1 MAGIPVQYTGDFDA
15 AAHGNTLDSFNL
27 KGFRDTAPYVHA
39 HRGRTFVLCL
49 DSAVLEHPGEDTLL
63 QDIAQLQALGIR
75 LVLVFGARCRI
86 DRRLPNSD
94 FHDGCRITR
103 ASDMPAVLETVGALQ
118 SEIQARLSRGLMN
131 TPMAGMRLRVLTGN
145 LVAARPRGVHDGVD
159 FEHTGEVRR
168 VAANAVENLLQQDAI
183 VLIPPLGY
191 SATGETFNLNAAA
204 LACTVAQSISADKL
218 IYLHAE
224 PVLRTRR
231 GLIRQMTSSE
241 ALALIRRRKLSPVQ
255 RQMLQGAVDATL
267 SSVGR
272 IHLLD
277 ARRDG
282 VLLQELFTRTGAGVM
297 VTRTEAYAPRQ
308 AEIADVGGIM
318 GLLNPL
324 VAQGVLAER
333 TREELELRIH
343 NFRVIEL
350 DGLITACACL
360 HPLSETHAELIC
372 LAVHP
377 EYQGQGFGHALLD
390 DAETRAFENGFR
402 QVYVLTTRAMH
413 WFREQGFRT
422 SSPRSLPVARRKFY
436 NNQRNARVLAKV
448 LEDRHG

>member
-1 MAGIPVQYTGDFDA
+1 MESFD
-15 AAHGNTLDSFNL
+15 L
-27 KGFRDTAPYVHA
+27 KGFRDTAPYVNA

-49 DSAVLEHPGEDTLL
+49 DSAVLEHPRADTLL
-63 QDIAQLQALGIR
+63 QDMAQLQALGVR

-86 DRRLPNSD
+86 DQRLPGSD
-94 FHDGCRITR
+94 FHAGCRVTR
-103 ASDMPAVLETVGALQ
+103 PADMPGVLEAVGALQ
-118 SEIQARLSRGLMN
+118 SEIQARLSQGLMH

-168 VAANAVENLLQQDAI
+168 VAANTIENLLQQDAI
-183 VLIPPLGY
+183 VLVPPLGY
-191 SATGETFNLNAAA
+191 SATGETFNLNAAT
-204 LACTVAQSISADKL
+204 LAATVAQSISADKL

-224 PVLRTRR
+224 SPLRARR
-231 GLIRQMTSSE
+231 GLIRQLTSGE

-255 RQMLQGAVDATL
+255 QQMLQGAVDASL

-282 VLLQELFTRTGAGVM
+282 VLLQELFTRAGAGLM

-308 AEIADVGGIM
+308 AEIADIGGIM
-318 GLLNPL
+318 GLLAPL
-324 VAQGVLAER
+324 IEQGVLAER
-333 TREELELRIH
+333 TREEMELRIH

-350 DGLITACACL
+350 DGLIAACTCL

-377 EYQGQGFGHALLD
+377 DYQGQGFGHALLD
-390 DAETRAFENGFR
+390 EAQTRAVANGFR
-402 QVYVLTTRAMH
+402 QIYVLTTRAMH
-413 WFREQGFRT
+413 WFREQGFRP

-436 NNQRNARVLAKV
+436 NNRRNAKV
-448 LEDRHG
+448 LVKVLGERRG

>member
-1 MAGIPVQYTGDFDA
+1 MESFD
-15 AAHGNTLDSFNL
+15 L
-27 KGFRDTAPYVHA
+27 KGFRNIAPYVYA

-63 QDIAQLQALGIR
+63 QDIAQLQALGVR
-75 LVLVFGARCRI
+75 LVLVFGARQRI
-86 DRRLPNSD
+86 DQRLPDSD
-94 FHDGCRITR
+94 FHAGCRVTR
-103 ASDMPAVLETVGALQ
+103 AADMPAVLEAIGALQ

-168 VAANAVENLLQQDAI
+168 VAANTIESLLQQDAI

-231 GLIRQMTSSE
+231 GSIRQLTSSE
-241 ALALIRRRKLSPVQ
+241 ALVLIRRRRLSPVQ
-255 RQMLQGAVDATL
+255 QQMLQGAVDASL
-267 SSVGR
+267 SSVRR
-272 IHLLD
+272 IHLLN
-277 ARRDG
+277 ARREG
-282 VLLQELFTRTGAGVM
+282 VLLQELFTRIGAGIM

-308 AEIADVGGIM
+308 AEIPDIGGIM
-318 GLLNPL
+318 NLLAPL
-324 VAQGVLAER
+324 IEQGVLVER

-350 DGLITACACL
+350 DGLIVACACL
-360 HPLSETHAELIC
+360 HPLSETHMELIC

-377 EYQGQGFGHALLD
+377 EYQGQGFGHTLLD
-390 DAETRAFENGFR
+390 DAETRALENGF
-402 QVYVLTTRAMH
+402 QAIHVLTTRAMH
-413 WFREQGFRT
+413 WFREQGFQP

-436 NNQRNARVLAKV
+436 NNRRNAKVLAKT
-448 LEDRHG
+448 LGDRHG

>member
-1 MAGIPVQYTGDFDA
+1 MESFD
-15 AAHGNTLDSFNL
+15 L
-27 KGFRDTAPYVHA
+27 KGFRDIAPYVYA

-49 DSAVLEHPGEDTLL
+49 DSAVLEHPGGDTLL
-63 QDIAQLQALGIR
+63 QDIAQLQALGVR

-86 DRRLPNSD
+86 DRKLPDSG
-94 FHDGCRITR
+94 FHAGCRITR
-103 ASDMPAVLETVGALQ
+103 AADMPAVLEAVGALQ

-168 VAANAVENLLQQDAI
+168 VAAGAIEGLLQQDAV
-183 VLIPPLGY
+183 VLVPPLGY

-204 LACTVAQSISADKL
+204 LACTVAQSVSADKL

-224 PVLRTRR
+224 PALRARR
-231 GLIRQMTSSE
+231 GPIRQLTSGE
-241 ALALIRRRKLSPVQ
+241 ALALIRRRRLGPVQ
-255 RQMLQGAVDATL
+255 RQMLQGAVDASL

-282 VLLQELFTRTGAGVM
+282 VLLQELFTRAGAGLM
-297 VTRTEAYAPRQ
+297 VTRTGAYAPRQ
-308 AEIADVGGIM
+308 AEIADIGGIV
-318 GLLNPL
+318 GLLAPL
-324 VAQGVLAER
+324 IEQGVLAER
-333 TREELELRIH
+333 TREELELRVH

-350 DGLITACACL
+350 DGLIAACTCL
-360 HPLSETHAELIC
+360 HPLSETHAELTC

-390 DAETRAFENGFR
+390 DAEARAVENGFR
-402 QVYVLTTRAMH
+402 QICVLTTRAMH
-413 WFREQGFRT
+413 WFREQGFR
-422 SSPRSLPVARRKFY
+422 SSTPRSLPVARRKFY
-436 NNQRNARVLAKV
+436 NNRRNAKV
-448 LEDRHG
+448 LTKVLGDRHG

>member
-1 MAGIPVQYTGDFDA
+1 MEA
-15 AAHGNTLDSFNL
+15 FNL
-27 KGFRDTAPYVHA
+27 KGFRDTAPYVYA

-49 DSAVLEHPGEDTLL
+49 DSAVLEHSGGDMLL
-63 QDIAQLQALGIR
+63 QDIAQLQALGVRI
-75 LVLVFGARCRI
+75 VLVFGARCRI
-86 DRRLPNSD
+86 DRRLPGSS
-94 FHDGCRITR
+94 FHADRRITR
-103 ASDMPAVLETVGALQ
+103 AKDMPAVLEAVGALQ

-145 LVAARPRGVHDGVD
+145 LVAARPRGIQDGVD

-168 VAANAVENLLQQDAI
+168 VAANTIESLLQQDAI
-183 VLIPPLGY
+183 VLVPPLGY
-191 SATGETFNLNAAA
+191 SATGETFSLNAAA
-204 LACTVAQSISADKL
+204 LACTVAQSISANKL

-224 PVLRTRR
+224 PALRTGR
-231 GLIRQMTSSE
+231 GLIRQLTSGE
-241 ALALIRRRKLSPVQ
+241 ALALIRRRRLSPVQ
-255 RQMLQGAVDATL
+255 RQILQGAVDASL

-282 VLLQELFTRTGAGVM
+282 VLLQELFTRIGAGIM

-308 AEIADVGGIM
+308 AEIPDIGGIV
-318 GLLNPL
+318 GLLAPL
-324 VAQGVLAER
+324 IEQGILAER
-333 TREELELRIH
+333 TRKELELRIH

-360 HPLSETHAELIC
+360 HPLSEAHAELIC

-377 EYQGQGFGHALLD
+377 EYQGQGFGRALLG
-390 DAETRAFENGFR
+390 DAETRALESGFR
-402 QVYVLTTRAMH
+402 QIYVLTTRAMH
-413 WFREQGFRT
+413 WFREQGYRP

-436 NNQRNARVLAKV
+436 NNRRNAKV
-448 LEDRHG
+448 LVKVLGGRHG

>member
-1 MAGIPVQYTGDFDA
+1 MKTFD
-15 AAHGNTLDSFNL
+15 L
-27 KGFRDTAPYVHA
+27 KGFRDTAPYVNA

-49 DSAVLEHPGEDTLL
+49 DSAVLEHPGVDTLL

-86 DRRLPNSD
+86 DRRLPDSD
-94 FHDGCRITR
+94 FHAGCRITR
-103 ASDMPAVLETVGALQ
+103 SADIPAVLEVVGALQ

-159 FEHTGEVRR
+159 FEYTGEVRR
-168 VAANAVENLLQQDAI
+168 VASGAIEDLLQQDAI
-183 VLIPPLGY
+183 VLVPPLGY
-191 SATGETFNLNAAA
+191 SATGETFNLSASA

-224 PVLRTRR
+224 PPLRARR
-231 GLIRQMTSSE
+231 GAIRQLTSSE
-241 ALALIRRRKLSPVQ
+241 ALALIRRRRLSPARQ
-255 RQMLQGAVDATL
+255 QMLQGAVDASL

-282 VLLQELFTRTGAGVM
+282 VLLQELFTRMGAGVM

-308 AEIADVGGIM
+308 AEISDIGGIM
-318 GLLNPL
+318 SLLAPL
-324 VAQGVLAER
+324 IEHGALAER

-350 DGLITACACL
+350 DGLVAACACL
-360 HPLSETHAELIC
+360 HSLDETHAELIC

-377 EYQGQGFGHALLD
+377 EYQGQGFGHALLV
-390 DAETRAFENGFR
+390 DAETRASENGF
-402 QVYVLTTRAMH
+402 QEIYALTTRAMH
-413 WFREQGFRT
+413 WFREQGFQP
-422 SSPRSLPVARRKFY
+422 SSPRSLPVARRRFY
-436 NNQRNARVLAKV
+436 NNRRNAKVLAKA
-448 LEDRHG
+448 LGDRHG

>member
-1 MAGIPVQYTGDFDA
+1 M
-15 AAHGNTLDSFNL
+15 DSFNL
-27 KGFRDTAPYVHA
+27 KGFRDIAPYVYA

-49 DSAVLEHPGEDTLL
+49 DGAVLEHPGEETLL

-75 LVLVFGARCRI
+75 LVLVFGARGRI
-86 DRRLPNSD
+86 DRRLPGSD
-94 FHDGCRITR
+94 FHADCRITR
-103 ASDMPAVLETVGALQ
+103 AADMPAVLEAVGALQ

-145 LVAARPRGVHDGVD
+145 LVSARPRGVHDGVD
-159 FEHTGEVRR
+159 FEQTGEVRR
-168 VAANAVENLLQQDAI
+168 VAANAIEDLLQQDAI
-183 VLIPPLGY
+183 VLMPPLGY
-191 SATGETFNLNAAA
+191 SATGETFNLNATA
-204 LACTVAQSISADKL
+204 LACTVAQSIAADKL

-224 PVLRTRR
+224 PALRARR
-231 GLIRQMTSSE
+231 GVIRQLTSGE
-241 ALALIRRRKLSPVQ
+241 VLALIRRRRLGPVQ
-255 RQMLQGAVDATL
+255 RQMLQGAVDASL

-282 VLLQELFTRTGAGVM
+282 VLLQELFTRAGAGLM

-308 AEIADVGGIM
+308 AEIPDIGGIV
-318 GLLNPL
+318 GLLAPL
-324 VAQGVLAER
+324 IDLGALAER
-333 TREELELRIH
+333 TREELEWRIH

-350 DGLITACACL
+350 DGLIVACACL

-390 DAETRAFENGFR
+390 DAETRASENGFR
-402 QVYVLTTRAMH
+402 QIYALTTRAMH
-413 WFREQGFRT
+413 WFREQGFRP

-436 NNQRNARVLAKV
+436 NNRRNAKVLAKV
-448 LEDRHG
+448 LGERHG

>member
-1 MAGIPVQYTGDFDA
+1 MAGIPLQYTGDFTA

-27 KGFRDTAPYVHA
+27 KGFRDIAPYVYA

-86 DRRLPNSD
+86 DRRLPGSD
-94 FHDGCRITR
+94 FHADCRVTR
-103 ASDMPAVLETVGALQ
+103 AADMPAVLETVGALQ

-159 FEHTGEVRR
+159 FEQTGEVRR

-224 PVLRTRR
+224 PALRARR
-231 GLIRQMTSSE
+231 GLIRQLTSGE

-255 RQMLQGAVDATL
+255 RQMLQGAVDASL

-282 VLLQELFTRTGAGVM
+282 VLLQELFTRAGAGLM
-297 VTRTEAYAPRQ
+297 ITRTEAYAPRQ
-308 AEIADVGGIM
+308 AEIPDIGGIV
-318 GLLNPL
+318 GLLAPL
-324 VAQGVLAER
+324 IDQGVLAER

-350 DGLITACACL
+350 DGLIVACACL
-360 HPLSETHAELIC
+360 HPLTETHAELIC

-377 EYQGQGFGHALLD
+377 EYQGQGFGYALLD
-390 DAETRAFENGFR
+390 DAETRALENGFR
-402 QVYVLTTRAMH
+402 QIYALTTRAMH
-413 WFREQGFRT
+413 WFREQGFRP

-436 NNQRNARVLAKV
+436 NNRRNAKVLAKV
-448 LEDRHG
+448 LGERHG

>member
-1 MAGIPVQYTGDFDA
+1 ME
-15 AAHGNTLDSFNL
+15 SFNL
-27 KGFRDTAPYVHA
+27 KGFRDTAPYVNA

-49 DSAVLEHPGEDTLL
+49 DSAMLDHPGEDTLL
-63 QDIAQLQALGIR
+63 QDIAQLQALGVR
-75 LVLVFGARCRI
+75 LVLVFGARRRI
-86 DRRLPNSD
+86 DRNLPNSS
-94 FHDGCRITR
+94 FHADCRITR
-103 ASDMPAVLETVGALQ
+103 AADMPAVLEAVGALQ

-168 VAANAVENLLQQDAI
+168 VAANTIESLLQQDAI

-224 PVLRTRR
+224 PALRARR
-231 GLIRQMTSSE
+231 GLIRQLTSGE
-241 ALALIRRRKLSPVQ
+241 ALALIRRRRLSPVQ
-255 RQMLQGAVDATL
+255 RQMLQGAVDASL

-282 VLLQELFTRTGAGVM
+282 VLLQELFTLAGAGLM

-308 AEIADVGGIM
+308 AEIADIGGIM
-318 GLLNPL
+318 GLLAPL
-324 VAQGVLAER
+324 IEQGVLAER

-350 DGLITACACL
+350 DGLIAACTCL
-360 HPLSETHAELIC
+360 HPLSETHAELTC

-377 EYQGQGFGHALLD
+377 EHQGQGFGHALLD
-390 DAETRAFENGFR
+390 DAETRALENGFR
-402 QVYVLTTRAMH
+402 QIYVLTTRAMH
-413 WFREQGFRT
+413 WFREQGFRPT
-422 SSPRSLPVARRKFY
+422 SPRSLPVARRKFY
-436 NNQRNARVLAKV
+436 NNRRNAKV
-448 LEDRHG
+448 LVKVLGERHG

>member
-1 MAGIPVQYTGDFDA
+1 MLTPPGTG
-15 AAHGNTLDSFNL
+15 NIVDSFNL
-27 KGFRDTAPYVHA
+27 RGFRDTAPYVYA

-49 DSAVLEHPGEDTLL
+49 DSAVLEHPGGDTVL

-86 DRRLPNSD
+86 DRKLPESG
-94 FHDGCRITR
+94 FHAGCRITR
-103 ASDMPAVLETVGALQ
+103 AADMPAVLETVGALQ
-118 SEIQARLSRGLMN
+118 SEIQARLSRGLMH
-131 TPMAGMRLRVLTGN
+131 TPMAGMRLRVLGGN

-159 FEHTGEVRR
+159 FEQTGEVRR
-168 VAANAVENLLQQDAI
+168 VAAPTVEGLLQQDAI
-183 VLIPPLGY
+183 VLVPPLGT

-204 LACTVAQSISADKL
+204 LACTVAQSIAADKL

-224 PVLRTRR
+224 PPLRARR
-231 GLIRQMTSSE
+231 GLIRQITSSE
-241 ALALIRRRKLSPVQ
+241 ALALIRRRRLSTVQ
-255 RQMLQGAVDATL
+255 RQMLQGAVDASL

-282 VLLQELFTRTGAGVM
+282 ALLQELFTRAGAGLM

-308 AEIADVGGIM
+308 AEIPDIGGIV
-318 GLLNPL
+318 GLLTPL
-324 VAQGVLAER
+324 IDQGALAER
-333 TREELELRIH
+333 TREELEPRIH

-350 DGLITACACL
+350 DGLIAACACL
-360 HPLSETHAELIC
+360 HPLSDTHAELIC

-377 EYQGQGFGHALLD
+377 DYQGQGFGHALLE
-390 DAETRAFENGFR
+390 DAQARASANGFR
-402 QVYVLTTRAMH
+402 QLYVLTTRAMH
-413 WFREQGFRT
+413 WFREQGFRP

-436 NNQRNARVLAKV
+436 NNRRNAKVLAKV
-448 LEDRHG
+448 LGERHG

>member
-1 MAGIPVQYTGDFDA
+1 MESFD
-15 AAHGNTLDSFNL
+15 L
-27 KGFRDTAPYVHA
+27 KGFRDTAPYVYA

-49 DSAVLEHPGEDTLL
+49 DSAVLEHPNADTLL

-86 DRRLPNSD
+86 DRQLSGSD
-94 FHDGCRITR
+94 FHAGCRITR
-103 ASDMPAVLETVGALQ
+103 AKDMPAVLAAVGALQ

-168 VAANAVENLLQQDAI
+168 VAANMVESLLQQDAI

-191 SATGETFNLNAAA
+191 SATGETFNLNATE
-204 LACTVAQSISADKL
+204 LACTVAQSIAADKL

-224 PVLRTRR
+224 PALRTRR
-231 GLIRQMTSSE
+231 GSIQQLTSGE
-241 ALALIRRRKLSPVQ
+241 ALALIRRRKLSSVQ
-255 RQMLQGAVDATL
+255 RQMLQGAIDASL

-282 VLLQELFTRTGAGVM
+282 VLLQELFTRTGGGIM
-297 VTRTEAYAPRQ
+297 VTRNEPSVPRQ
-308 AEIADVGGIM
+308 AEIPDIGGIM
-318 GLLNPL
+318 GLISPL
-324 VAQGVLAER
+324 IEQGALAER

-350 DGLITACACL
+350 DGLIAACAGL
-360 HPLSETHAELIC
+360 HPLDETHAELIC

-377 EYQGQGFGHALLD
+377 EYRGQGFGHTLLSD
-390 DAETRAFENGFR
+390 TETRAVGNGCR
-402 QVYVLTTRAMH
+402 TLYVLTTRAMH
-413 WFREQGFRT
+413 WFREQGFRL
-422 SSPRSLPVARRKFY
+422 SSLRSLPVARKKFY
-436 NNQRNARVLAKV
+436 NNRRNAKV
-448 LEDRHG
+448 LTKVLEGRHG